1 MNELSVKNFPLSTAF
16 MVSHKFEYALSSFS
30 LTPRKSPIS
39 SLTKWSLRIELVIFH
54 ETVVFLL
61 FLLLLKSSINPW

>member
-1 MNELSVKNFPLSTAF
+1 VF
-16 MVSHKFEYALSSFS
+16 HKFEYALSSFS
-30 LTPRKSPIS
+30 LTPRKSPISFFFS